1 MMSDKD
7 NNLLKSDILTVGSEL
22 SEKLN
27 AIGVP
32 NTFGKASEGK
42 DNLMSIIRMTI
53 NGLDMTIEQIKEIL
67 KDYYNKS
74 EVNTLL
80 NGKSDTSHNHD
91 SAYASKNHN
100 HDTAYASKNHNHDTA
115 YASKSHQHDGA
126 DVILSNSNDVG
137 TEIGTI
143 EDDITS
149 LNNSIANLNNR
160 IKSGKVSG
168 ISVQKQ
174 NVASRTVT
182 HNLGRPN
189 VPVVTLDI
197 GSTSGY
203 IWADTQV
210 TVYSVTNNDFKVK
223 IYNNTASNGN
233 FSFNWVVVE
242 NFGDNIL
249 YAPLLNGTETVYTI
263 PYEANGTSINF
274 QPIISNNQLK
284 DGAGYLSDGWDN
296 TVNWELTFEY
306 YTTGDNNGYLII
318 PKGTNSRDYNGI
330 QQWYSN
336 QLNFRVN
343 GSSPS
348 GNIRNATSTKQWI
361 NVKVTK
367 VGYVWK
373 VYYNDILKTT
383 WDASSY
389 SSIVDT
395 WTTMCIGVDRNM
407 SRNSAV
413 IRNIIV
419 KEI

>member
-53 NGLDMTIEQIKEIL
+53 NGIDMTIEQIREKF

-91 SAYASKNHN
+91 SAYASINHNHDDDYSDINHNHDSAYANISHNHDSAYASKNHNHNSTYANISHN

-126 DVILSNSNDVG
+126 DVILSNNNDVG

-160 IKSGKVSG
+160 IKSGKFGG

-197 GSTSGY
+197 GNSSSY
-203 IWADTQV
+203 AWANTQV
-210 TVYSVTNNDFKVK
+210 TVYDVTNNDFKVK

-242 NFGDNIL
+242 
-249 YAPLLNGTETVYTI
+249 
-263 PYEANGTSINF
+263 
-274 QPIISNNQLK
+274 K
-284 DGAGYLSDGWDN
+284 
-296 TVNWELTFEY
+296 
-306 YTTGDNNGYLII
+306 
-318 PKGTNSRDYNGI
+318 
-330 QQWYSN
+330 
-336 QLNFRVN
+336 FR
-343 GSSPS
+343 
-348 GNIRNATSTKQWI
+348 R
-361 NVKVTK
+361 
-367 VGYVWK
+367 
-373 VYYNDILKTT
+373 
-383 WDASSY
+383 
-389 SSIVDT
+389 
-395 WTTMCIGVDRNM
+395 
-407 SRNSAV
+407 
-413 IRNIIV
+413 
-419 KEI
+419 